1 MTIRGGTAR
10 NAVGNAQG
18 LLRYHACGLAIESDI
33 ALPGLVEATGAGKAA
48 EVTILRGELPS
59 KLSDDVQKTGPN
71 WELTSNRFLLRIP
84 GLARFMISD
93 GKRIEYQPEDGVDAA
108 ELTAF
113 LTGSVLGILLHLRG
127 LVVLHAS
134 AVLAGGGAILF
145 CGASGAGKST
155 LAAALGE
162 RGYPLI
168 SDDLCVLA
176 PSAGGRLCVEAD
188 GRLHKLWQR
197 SLKGLDLA
205 ERAGDEV
212 RHQINKFYVPPRAGR
227 HDPMP
232 VRRLYE
238 LREQRTGE
246 AFEIER
252 LALPDIA
259 LLVRRQAFRAR
270 MMWQLGQKTDY
281 FRVAAA
287 LAAQG
292 QVARFSRPLDFRQMQ
307 KGLDLL
313 EADWRAV
320 EPA

>member
-1 MTIRGGTAR
+1 MTMQGKTAQNVLDEAR
-10 NAVGNAQG
+10 EP
-18 LLRYHACGLAIESDI
+18 LHYRACGLAIESDI
-33 ALPGLVEATGAGKAA
+33 ALPGLMEAARAGQAA
-48 EVTILRGELPS
+48 EVTIRRGELPS
-59 KLSDDVQKTGPN
+59 HLHEDVRKTGPN
-71 WELTSNRFLLRIP
+71 WELTENRFLLRIP

-93 GKRIEYQPEDGVDAA
+93 ASRIEYQPEDGVDAG

-134 AVLAGGGAILF
+134 AVLADGGAILF

-176 PSAGGRLCVEAD
+176 PGAGGRLCVEAD

-212 RHQINKFYVPPRAGR
+212 RHQINKFYVPPRDGR
-227 HDPMP
+227 QDPMP

-246 AFEIER
+246 AFAIER
-252 LALPDIA
+252 LMLPDIA

-307 KGLDLL
+307 EGLDLL
-313 EADWRAV
+313 EADWRAA